1 MSRALV
7 LGGGGPVGV
16 GWESGLV
23 VGLAEA
29 GVDLGGA
36 DLVVGTSAGSIVGAE
51 LTLGWDLEA
60 ALAIL
65 DTPWPEP
72 ELPAG
77 SPTGMELLM
86 TELARAASS
95 AGSPEA
101 VRRELGRISL
111 EAPTPPAA
119 TYLGLFSPVR
129 DQAWPERYRCS
140 AVDVETGGL
149 RVWDRAA
156 GVPLDL
162 AVASSCAVP
171 GIFPP
176 VEIDGRRYMDGG
188 MKTPLNA
195 DLAAGHD
202 VVVAVSCFA
211 LEAPEGFSDPL
222 TDMLDAAVRAELDEV
237 ASRGRCEVVVP
248 GADFLDLSGWGSKL
262 MDQGLAREAFAI
274 GRRQAAEEAT
284 RLADAWNA

>member
-16 GWESGLV
+16 GWESGLI

-29 GVDLGGA
+29 GVDLGAA

-60 ALAIL
+60 ALAVL
-65 DTPWPEP
+65 DAPWPAAEV
-72 ELPAG
+72 PAG
-77 SPTGMELLM
+77 SPAGIELLM

-95 AGSPEA
+95 TGSPEA

-111 EAPTPPAA
+111 EAPTVPAA
-119 TYLGLFSPVR
+119 AYLGLFSAVH
-129 DQAWPERYRCS
+129 DQAWPERYRCA
-140 AVDVETGGL
+140 AVDVETGEL
-149 RVWDRAA
+149 RVWERAA

-188 MKTPLNA
+188 MKTALNA
-195 DLAAGHD
+195 DLAVGHD

-211 LEAPEGFSDPL
+211 LEPPEGFSDPL
-222 TDMLDAAVRAELDEV
+222 ADMLSAAVRAELDEV
-237 ASRGRCEVVVP
+237 ASQGRCEVVAP
-248 GADFLDLSGWGSKL
+248 SAEFLELSGWGLKL
-262 MDQGLAREAFAI
+262 MDQGIARDAFAV
-274 GRRQAAEEAT
+274 GRRQAAIEAE
-284 RLADAWNA
+284 RIGAAWNA